1 MRGLTM
7 DRIGFCLAFGLPLV
21 ACGGETDG
29 ARGAEEAAAP
39 AEEVATET
47 APAGGTGYTV
57 VEVTDG
63 GTISGAVRFVG
74 TVPSAQTVSVSE
86 DAETCGESR
95 RVQTVEVGVGQGL
108 ANAVVSLVDITRGA
122 ALETP
127 ASPPV
132 LDQRGCRFVPHVLLA
147 PAGAPVHILNN
158 DPLTHNVHT
167 VAFENR
173 PVNRAQPKDLH
184 QIEVT
189 FRAAEK
195 VKVKCDIH
203 GWMSA
208 WIAVVDHP
216 YHAITA
222 QNGAFVIGN
231 VPPGRYTLEV
241 WHETL
246 GTSTQSVTV
255 AAGETAD
262 VSVELGQD

>member
-1 MRGLTM
+1 MKVITM
-7 DRIGFCLAFGLPLV
+7 KHGETCLALALVLV

-29 ARGAEEAAAP
+29 ARGAEEEAAP
-39 AEEVATET
+39 AEEVATE
-47 APAGGTGYTV
+47 AEPAGRAGYTV

-63 GTISGAVRFVG
+63 GTIRGAVRFVG
-74 TVPSAQTVSVSE
+74 TVPSARTVSVSE
-86 DAETCGESR
+86 DTETCGESR
-95 RVQTVEVGVGQGL
+95 QVQTVEVGVGQGL
-108 ANAVVSLVDITRGA
+108 ANAVVSLVDITHGA

-132 LDQRGCRFVPHVLLA
+132 LDQVGCRFVPHVLLA
-147 PAGAPVHILNN
+147 PAGVPVHILNS

-231 VPPGRYTLEV
+231 VPPGTYTLEV

-262 VSVELGQD
+262 ASVDLGQG